1 MSEPARPADL
11 RSLTELD
18 RLIHEPARMVI
29 VTLLANVESADFLYL
44 QRETA
49 LTKGNLSSH
58 MAKLEEAGYI
68 SVEKTYRG
76 KIPLTLCRLTDTG
89 QKAFSEY
96 RRRLK
101 EFVEHT
107 AYGDKR

>member
-1 MSEPARPADL
+1 MSEPARPVDL

-29 VTLLANVESADFLYL
+29 MTVLANVESADFLYL

-58 MAKLEEAGYI
+58 LGKLEEAGYI
-68 SVEKTYRG
+68 QIEKTYRG

-89 QKAFSEY
+89 QKAYREY
-96 RRRLK
+96 RRKLR
-101 EFVEHT
+101 EFVEHGT
-107 AYGDKR
+107 DGDKP